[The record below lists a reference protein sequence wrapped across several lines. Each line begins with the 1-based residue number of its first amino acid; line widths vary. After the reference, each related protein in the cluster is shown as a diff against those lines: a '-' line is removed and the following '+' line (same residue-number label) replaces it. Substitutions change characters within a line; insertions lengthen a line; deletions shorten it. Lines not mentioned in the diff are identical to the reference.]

1 MDKQILS
8 HIQISSKEVIKST
21 CIFSEYLKENVT
33 NLQAENSQLKES
45 IKENEKKLLAMNMV
59 VKDDTQYLLHLLQ
72 YNISLLHQKDE
83 DLQTCACGSNIWTCI
98 INYAS
103 RQAAH
108 HKKQRKYTFKLM
120 F

>member
-8 HIQISSKEVIKST
+8 HIQISSKEVINST

-59 VKDDTQYLLHLLQ
+59 VKDDTQYLLQLLQ
-72 YNISLLHQKDE
+72 YNISLLHQKMK
-83 DLQTCACGSNIWTCI
+83 TSKHVHVV
-98 INYAS
+98 
-103 RQAAH
+103 R
-108 HKKQRKYTFKLM
+108 TFGLA
-120 F
+120 